1 MSAELRETEKEK
13 SIDQDRVKNID
24 SSIYP
29 KLATK
34 RVNIEDLMFSLR
46 NKQKKDK
53 RKNIIISASLLSA
66 IAVVGAI
73 FSL

>member
-1 MSAELRETEKEK
+1 MSAELRETEKKK

>member
-34 RVNIEDLMFSLR
+34 RVF
-46 NKQKKDK
+46 
-53 RKNIIISASLLSA
+53 
-66 IAVVGAI
+66 
-73 FSL
+73 

>member
-1 MSAELRETEKEK
+1 MSAELRETKNENN
-13 SIDQDRVKNID
+13 IDQDRVKNIS

>member
-53 RKNIIISASLLSA
+53 RKNIIIIASLLSA

>member
-1 MSAELRETEKEK
+1 MSAELREPEKEK